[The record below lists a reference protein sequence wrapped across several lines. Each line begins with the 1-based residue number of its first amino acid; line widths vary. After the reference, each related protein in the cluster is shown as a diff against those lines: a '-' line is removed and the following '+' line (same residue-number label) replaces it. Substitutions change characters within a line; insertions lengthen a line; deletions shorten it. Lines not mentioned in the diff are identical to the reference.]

1 MGIHD
6 RLAEL
11 GLSLPKP
18 PMPLASYVPY
28 KLINLSSAQTML
40 DRLEHLPLASEM
52 LYISG
57 MIPLQDGAPFRTGRL
72 GAEVS
77 LEDGVSC
84 AQICTLNG
92 LAWAN
97 TALKGDLDRIIEVV
111 QVRGYVASTP
121 DFFDHS
127 KVVNGCSDLLV
138 DVFGDDGRHTR
149 VVSGAVALPLNV
161 PVEIDFVFSV
171 R

>member
-1 MGIHD
+1 MGIHE
-6 RLAEL
+6 RIAEL

-28 KLINLSSAQTML
+28 KVLNLSSAQTML
-40 DRLEHLPLASEM
+40 DRLERLPVVGGM

-77 LEDGVSC
+77 LDDGVSC

-92 LAWAN
+92 LAWAD
-97 TALKGDLDRIIEVV
+97 TALEGDIDRIIEVV
-111 QVRGYVASTP
+111 QVRGYVASTS

-127 KVVNGCSDLLV
+127 KVINGCSDLLV
-138 DVFGDDGRHTR
+138 DIFGDDGRHTR

-161 PVEIDFVFSV
+161 PVEIDFVFSL